1 MKPCRIHG
9 ERSRSASGR
18 AVCYLCERL
27 RSQARESKRQAEAA
41 ATRCALCGFLDQTN
55 VRIDDVPLCKSCARR
70 ARRLWRV
77 ILQELMTT
85 LNYDAS
91 VKMERS

>member
-9 ERSRSASGR
+9 ERVRSASGR
-18 AVCYLCERL
+18 AVCRPCDRL
-27 RSQARESKRQAEAA
+27 RAKSREAKRQTEASKS
-41 ATRCALCGFLDQTN
+41 RCALCGFLDQTN
-55 VRIDDVPLCKSCARR
+55 VRVDDVPLCRSCARR

-77 ILQELMTT
+77 ILQELATT

-91 VKMERS
+91 VKLERS